1 MFLQMFSHSIYT
13 GPPVCPY
20 RISMQA
26 ASTRTEVPST
36 TARADNPRKLL
47 LTLLLLLLLLLKL
60 LRPLLLRLL
69 LQLLLLLL
77 VWLPNT
83 SAAVR
88 ARWHTPARK
97 ATKAGPLTLLL
108 LLALL
113 LYLLQI
119 TWLAHGHVPRNLLGR
134 RRRDPHHP

>member
-13 GPPVCPY
+13 GQPVCPY

-47 LTLLLLLLLLLKL
+47 LTLLLLLLLLKL
-60 LRPLLLRLL
+60 LRPLQLRLL
-69 LQLLLLLL
+69 SQLLLLLL

-88 ARWHTPARK
+88 TRWHTPARK

-108 LLALL
+108 LLPLL
-113 LYLLQI
+113 LYPDHMAR
-119 TWLAHGHVPRNLLGR
+119 T
-134 RRRDPHHP
+134 